1 MLVNN
6 AGILTIIPDYSLPT
20 LRKVCNQMMNVNLT
34 SVAVVS
40 TAFQQ
45 LLQNAAAP
53 KIINITSGLGSI
65 ANTLSNRK
73 MAKYPP
79 YGASKVGM
87 NGVTA
92 HMQVWE
98 DERIEKEKVEGK
110 GKAEGRI
117 RFYSVA
123 PGLLNTAFTHYSA
136 MGKDPKEG
144 AEAIVRLIADDK
156 GEYPGGT
163 QWEFEQGQMRE
174 VPW

>member
-1 MLVNN
+1 
-6 AGILTIIPDYSLPT
+6 
-20 LRKVCNQMMNVNLT
+20 MMNVNLT

-45 LLQNAAAP
+45 LLHNAAAP

-65 ANTLSNRK
+65 GNTLTNRK

-98 DERIEKEKVEGK
+98 DERIEMETAEDEA
-110 GKAEGRI
+110 KAKGRI

-123 PGLLNTAFTHYSA
+123 PGLLNTEFTHYSA
-136 MGKDPKEG
+136 LGKDPKDG
-144 AEAIVRLIADDK
+144 AKAIVRLIADDK
-156 GEYPGGT
+156 DEYPGGT
-163 QWEFEQGQMRE
+163 QWEFEQDQMRE

>member
-1 MLVNN
+1 VLVNN
-6 AGILTIIPDYSLPT
+6 AGIITIIPDYSLPS
-20 LRKVCNQMMNVNLT
+20 LRKVCNEMMNVNLT
-34 SVAVVS
+34 PVAVVS

-45 LLQNAAAP
+45 LLHNAAAS
-53 KIINITSGLGSI
+53 KIINITCGLGSI
-65 ANTLSNRK
+65 ANTLTNRK

-98 DERIEKEKVEGK
+98 DERTEKEKAEGK
-110 GKAEGRI
+110 AKAEGKI

-123 PGLLNTAFTHYSA
+123 PGLLNTPFTHYSA
-136 MGKDPKEG
+136 LGKDPKNG
-144 AEAIVRLIADDK
+144 AEVVVRLIADDK